1 YGKGYSETGPASK
14 FFTCTSGLDPYNPDL
29 EVSDDCVSAILT
41 RSVDRNTM
49 QQRIFEASA
58 QGHVMNL
65 PAGEVRG
72 AVGATH
78 RWNGFKFTPDALVD
92 RHYTRDYSAG
102 AFGSGDL
109 SEDVS
114 VKEVYG
120 ELLIPLLRD
129 LPLINSLEAELG

>member
-1 YGKGYSETGPASK
+1 
-14 FFTCTSGLDPYNPDL
+14 
-29 EVSDDCVSAILT
+29 
-41 RSVDRNTM
+41 M
-49 QQRIFEASA
+49 QQRIFEASS

-72 AVGATH
+72 SVGSTY
-78 RWNGFKFTPDALVD
+78 RWNAFKFTPDALVD

-109 SEDVS
+109 DQEVS

-120 ELLIPLLRD
+120 ELLVPLLAD
-129 LPLINSLEAELG
+129 MPLIQSLELELGARYSDY